1 MRRRRQRAGSWF
13 MVHGAFKAFG
23 GIWGRLR
30 KIPLR
35 KVHFH
40 GVVLFAIADIDV

>member
-1 MRRRRQRAGSWF
+1 MRRRWQQDWLTVDGSRCIQG
-13 MVHGAFKAFG
+13 VRGHSD
-23 GIWGRLR
+23 RLR

-40 GVVLFAIADIDV
+40 GVVMFAIAATDV